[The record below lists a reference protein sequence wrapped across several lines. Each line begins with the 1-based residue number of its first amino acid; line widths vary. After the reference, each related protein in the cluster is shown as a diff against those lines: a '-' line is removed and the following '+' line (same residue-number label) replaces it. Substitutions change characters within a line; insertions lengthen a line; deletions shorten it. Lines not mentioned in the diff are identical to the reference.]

1 MPTEKNVNSL
11 VEQPNILRVEHEWE
25 QTFDAVS
32 DLIFVIDTNHT
43 ILRAN
48 RAMADRCGISSKELI
63 GRKCF
68 DVIHDT
74 MSLPGCCPQA
84 KLLEFQESQTFEF
97 ESKILHGI
105 FEVTMSPVLDEVSQ
119 VKAIVH
125 VARDVTEKRRIELAF
140 QESNKRFSVFMEH
153 LPLAVSIKDDSGRVL
168 FANEYLKELLC
179 EKNLIGLTARDLLP
193 PDVTSKITQDDQE
206 TLAQGLGLYKDIISD
221 QEGNELIFDTYKF
234 PIPRSDGSKLLGT
247 ISLDVTEKRRQEEQL
262 AIQQKQI
269 EEINSSLE
277 TIIEK
282 ALTELRKKDNI
293 LIQQSRLTAMGEMI
307 SAIAHQWRQP
317 LNNIGLIV
325 QNLQLAFKSNDLSI
339 EELDKDIS
347 DAMKVLQQISE
358 TIDDFRNFFSF
369 EEKKSSFSINEQV
382 SRVISFIEPSF
393 KSRGIRIELVEE
405 PDVTAEGYPNEYV
418 QAVLNIILNAR
429 DELLVSHV
437 HHPLICIRIFA
448 ENGRSVVTIRDNGRG
463 IPEDALP
470 KIFDP
475 YFTTKHSSKGAG
487 IGLYMSKIIIE
498 KNMLG
503 GLAACNLDVGTEF
516 RIEV

>member
-1 MPTEKNVNSL
+1 
-11 VEQPNILRVEHEWE
+11 
-25 QTFDAVS
+25 
-32 DLIFVIDTNHT
+32 
-43 ILRAN
+43 
-48 RAMADRCGISSKELI
+48 MADRCGISAKELM

-74 MSLPGCCPQA
+74 MSLPGCCPYA
-84 KLLEFQESQTFEF
+84 KLLEFQESHTIEF
-97 ESKILHGI
+97 ESNILHGS
-105 FEVTMSPVLDEVSQ
+105 FEVSMSPVLNKESQ

-125 VARDVTEKRRIELAF
+125 VAR
-140 QESNKRFSVFMEH
+140 ESDNRFSVFMEH
-153 LPLAVSIKDDSGRVL
+153 LPLAVSIKEESGRVI
-168 FANEYLKELLC
+168 FANEYLKELFR
-179 EKNLIGLTARDLLP
+179 EKNLIGLTAHDLLP
-193 PDVTSKITQDDQE
+193 PEVASKIAQDDQE
-206 TLAQGLGLYKDIISD
+206 ALVQGLGLYKDIISD
-221 QEGNELIFDTYKF
+221 LEGNELVFDTYKF
-234 PIPRSDGSKLLGT
+234 PIPRSDGTNLLGT
-247 ISLDVTEKRRQEEQL
+247 ISLDVTEKRRQERRL
-262 AIQQKQI
+262 AIQQKQL

-282 ALTELRKKDNI
+282 AVTELRKKDNI

-339 EELDKDIS
+339 EELDEDVS
-347 DAMKVLQQISE
+347 DTMKVLQQISE

-369 EEKKSSFSINEQV
+369 EENASTFSINEQV
-382 SRVISFIEPSF
+382 SRAISFIEPSF
-393 KSRGIRIELVEE
+393 KSKGISIELVEE
-405 PDVTAEGYPNEYV
+405 PDVTAEGYPNEYL

-429 DELLVSHV
+429 DELLERHV
-437 HHPLICIRIFA
+437 PLPLISIRTFT
-448 ENGRSVVTIRDNGRG
+448 ENGRSVVTIRDNGGG

-475 YFTTKHSSKGAG
+475 YFTTKHSCKGTG
-487 IGLYMSKIIIE
+487 IGLYMSKMIIE
-498 KNMLG
+498 KNMHG